1 MKSKVTKAQATF
13 LNSRS
18 RGVAFVAGLGS
29 GKTYV
34 HCIRAIMSAV
44 KGRHYCFVSF
54 SYPTL
59 RDVALVT
66 LKGILD
72 EWGFN
77 PNDHYIFNK
86 TEMSFDFLQTGGK
99 ILLRSGDRPDS
110 LRGLNLN
117 DFGIDE
123 AREFKDDSIF
133 KVMLGRLRRS
143 SDATWCI
150 TSTPLGKNWIYD
162 LVTADDVELITQSTW
177 SNPFLPIEYIEELK
191 KRYTSEFARQELEG
205 AFVTFGAG
213 IVKPDWFLY
222 DDHLMKGDAVRFW
235 DIAVGTKDHNDF
247 SAGGK
252 LCRDSSQRF
261 QIQDVIKHK
270 LQWPELKREIIK
282 TAHLD
287 GVDVPVILENAGQQ
301 AALFDDL
308 CREPEMNA
316 YQIKCERPNGS
327 KMSRLMSWA
336 SRLERGQITIYR
348 ESWNKM
354 FVDEAIAFTADDSHA
369 HDDMIDSI
377 SGAWQAL
384 STPSFFVGGA

>member
-1 MKSKVTKAQATF
+1 
-13 LNSRS
+13 
-18 RGVAFVAGLGS
+18 
-29 GKTYV
+29 
-34 HCIRAIMSAV
+34 
-44 KGRHYCFVSF
+44 
-54 SYPTL
+54 
-59 RDVALVT
+59 
-66 LKGILD
+66 
-72 EWGFN
+72 
-77 PNDHYIFNK
+77 
-86 TEMSFDFLQTGGK
+86 
-99 ILLRSGDRPDS
+99 
-110 LRGLNLN
+110 
-117 DFGIDE
+117 
-123 AREFKDDSIF
+123 
-133 KVMLGRLRRS
+133 
-143 SDATWCI
+143 
-150 TSTPLGKNWIYD
+150 
-162 LVTADDVELITQSTW
+162 
-177 SNPFLPIEYIEELK
+177 LK

-270 LQWPELKREIIK
+270 LQWPELKKEIIK
-282 TAHLD
+282 TAQVD

-301 AALFDDL
+301 AALYDDL

-327 KMSRLMSWA
+327 KMSRLMAWA
-336 SRLERGQITIYR
+336 SRLERGQVTIYR